1 MPDLSKVK
9 KTAQAMAGHQQRCGE
24 TTMKDLYQFF
34 DDDSSTYTYVL
45 TDADS
50 KEAVIVDP
58 VDQHLKLYMTLLTEQ
73 DLKLRLVLET
83 HAHADHITSA
93 GALCS
98 LTGARAATPLHCKIT
113 AAEIQL
119 ADGQSLTFGRQQVI
133 QALHTPGHTAGA
145 MSYFWNGKL
154 FTGDSLLI
162 NGCGRTDFQNG
173 DAGTLYD
180 SITQRLF
187 SYPDETL
194 VYPCHDYDGN
204 TSSTIGHEKRN
215 NKRLAGKSRAE
226 FISMMDALDLPPPKM
241 IDKAIPANMTL
252 GLNIRHAAGT

>member
-1 MPDLSKVK
+1 
-9 KTAQAMAGHQQRCGE
+9 
-24 TTMKDLYQFF
+24 MKDLYQFF

-45 TDADS
+45 IDADTS
-50 KEAVIVDP
+50 EAVIIDP
-58 VDQHLKLYMTLLTEQ
+58 VDQHLNQYMTLLGNEH
-73 DLKLRLVLET
+73 LKLRYVLET

-98 LTGARAATPLHCKIT
+98 MTGARAATPAHCQIT

-119 ADGQSLTFGRQQVI
+119 TDGQTLTFGKQTI
-133 QALHTPGHTAGA
+133 TAIHTPGHTSGA
-145 MSYFWNGKL
+145 MSYFWNGQL

-187 SYPDETL
+187 SYPDGTL
-194 VYPCHDYDGN
+194 VYPCHDYEGN
-204 TSSTIGHEKRN
+204 TSSTIGHEKSHN
-215 NKRLAGKSRAE
+215 QRLAGKTREE
-226 FISMMDALDLPPPKM
+226 FIRLMNGLDLPPPKM
-241 IDKAIPANMTL
+241 LDKAIPANRKL
-252 GLNIRHAAGT
+252 GLNIKHAAGSSDQL

>member
-1 MPDLSKVK
+1 
-9 KTAQAMAGHQQRCGE
+9 
-24 TTMKDLYQFF
+24 MKDLYQFF

-45 TDADS
+45 TDAET
-50 KEAVIVDP
+50 KQAVIIDP
-58 VDQHLKLYMTLLTEQ
+58 VDQHLQQYISLLSDES
-73 DLKLRLVLET
+73 LRLRYVLET

-98 LTGARAATPLHCKIT
+98 LTGARAATPVHCKIT

-119 ADGQSLTFGRQQVI
+119 DDGQELSFGKHQVI
-133 QALHTPGHTAGA
+133 KAIHTPGHTSGA

-194 VYPCHDYDGN
+194 VYPCHDYEGK
-204 TSSTIGHEKRN
+204 THSSIGEERRSN
-215 NKRLAGKSRAE
+215 ERIAGKSREE
-226 FISMMDALDLPPPKM
+226 FIRIMDNLNLPPPKM
-241 IDKAIPANMTL
+241 IDKAVPANLKL
-252 GLNIRHAAGT
+252 GLNIRHVAGI